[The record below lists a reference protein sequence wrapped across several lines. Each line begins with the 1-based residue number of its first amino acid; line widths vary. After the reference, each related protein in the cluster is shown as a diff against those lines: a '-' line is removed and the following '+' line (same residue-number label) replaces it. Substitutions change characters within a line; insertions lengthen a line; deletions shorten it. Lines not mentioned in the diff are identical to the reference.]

1 MSMPSGEKDYSDS
14 SFDQLESDVR
24 STQSE
29 SEIRSLQGE
38 IEGRESQLAPAE
50 VREFYNG
57 APSAERYNFSV
68 SIAKK
73 AMMEA
78 ENARREALGEA
89 RVGLDAPVRLT
100 KFEEIP
106 EGGLN
111 LSEEGTLGVPQIYY
125 KQITQEKGNWLT
137 GSKQVETDEVVVVI
151 RLNNGDSGEGTVVC
165 GIVKQRNGVVDFESS
180 SNIFWNI
187 TEADYTRDMKQT
199 RQTLLSGEQDGL
211 NKRAFTGQL
220 TSEQFH
226 KEYKRQ
232 NRRTLYEDMDAW
244 DKKRGNKREAWKYE
258 DVKKETLDRVNNDYG
273 ELLQEAERRAEEITR
288 STQEALRLDKDE
300 VRGRVS
306 DPIFENYMYL
316 KDNGF
321 LDKDPELKK
330 SYGYILK
337 EQLGID
343 SQTLELYESQ
353 YRKKQAEKGREETIE
368 ERAKKAVEDARA
380 RAEELVQRS
389 RQIADKAIEQA
400 HADAE
405 KARKELEQKADQ
417 ARKEL
422 EAKAERERKALQEQ
436 ADKMKQEAEGR
447 IAKMKEELDSVG
459 RGAKEA
465 QEQLAKAEA
474 EVARQ
479 TEITNGL
486 QAKISALEA
495 TIQEL
500 KTAKSESAGSV
511 DTGTEKSKKKKAK
524 KGKPTDGGNT
534 TVGKR
539 RFNDRG
545 EIIRGDGVLPEAGSS
560 DSASRDEQLER
571 LADERER
578 KRRED
583 FEKFKRQ
590 SDAEHARFATQKEQ
604 DDAGY

>member
-1 MSMPSGEKDYSDS
+1 MPSVEKDYSNS
-14 SFDQLESDVR
+14 SFGQLESDVK

-29 SEIRSLQGE
+29 SEIHSLQTE
-38 IEGRESQLAPAE
+38 IAGRESQLAPAE

-73 AMMEA
+73 AMVDA
-78 ENARREALGEA
+78 ENARREASGEP
-89 RVGLDAPVRLT
+89 RLSLDAPVRLT
-100 KFEEIP
+100 KFEELP
-106 EGGLN
+106 EGGLD
-111 LSEEGTLGVPQIYY
+111 LSEDGTPGVPQIYY

-151 RLNNGDSGEGTVVC
+151 RLNNGDPGEGTVVC
-165 GIVKQRNGVVDFESS
+165 GIAKQRNGVVDFESS

-187 TEADYTRDMKQT
+187 TEADYTRYMSQT

-226 KEYKRQ
+226 KEYKKQ

-244 DKKRGNKREAWKYE
+244 DKERGNKREAWKYE

-288 STQEALRLDKDE
+288 STQEALNLNKDE
-300 VRGRVS
+300 VKGRVS

-330 SYGYILK
+330 RYGYIL
-337 EQLGID
+337 EQQLGID
-343 SQTLELYESQ
+343 SQSLELYESQ
-353 YRKKQAEKGREETIE
+353 YRKKQAEKGREESVE
-368 ERAKKAVEDARA
+368 ERAKKAIEDARA
-380 RAEELVQRS
+380 KAEELVQRT
-389 RQIADKAIEQA
+389 RQTADKAIEQA

-405 KARKELEQKADQ
+405 KARKDLEQKAGQ

-422 EAKAERERKALQEQ
+422 EAKAERERQALQEQ
-436 ADKMKQEAEGR
+436 ADKVRREAEGR
-447 IAKMKEELDSVG
+447 IAKMQGELDSVG
-459 RGAKEA
+459 REAKEA
-465 QEQLAKAEA
+465 QEQLAKAQA
-474 EVARQ
+474 EVASQ
-479 TEITNGL
+479 TKITGDL
-486 QAKISALEA
+486 QARIAALEA

-500 KTAKSESAGSV
+500 KTAKSENAGSA

-524 KGKPTDGGNT
+524 KDKAIQDGTSTAGE
-534 TVGKR
+534 R
-539 RFNDRG
+539 RFNEFG
-545 EIIRGDGVLPEAGSS
+545 EIIRGDGVSTEAGN
-560 DSASRDEQLER
+560 SASESRDEQLESIVE
-571 LADERER
+571 ERER
-578 KRRED
+578 KRREE
-583 FEKFKRQ
+583 FERFKRERL
-590 SDAEHARFATQKEQ
+590 AEDGRFASQKEQ
-604 DDAGY
+604 DDARY